1 VREKPPFPKAI
12 SEYFLYFFVFLTLQ
26 TPDAHPE
33 QCPFLLH
40 IEKYKRYTAP
50 KKINNATMISI
61 IVIFSLKT

>member
-40 IEKYKRYTAP
+40 IERYKRYTAP
-50 KKINNATMISI
+50 KKN
-61 IVIFSLKT
+61 